1 MSSSDS
7 KRILLVAES
16 IHNIRMNTAAE
27 LIGSVL
33 QRTGERRRSLGVLVT
48 QDKAEVEKALD
59 RIEIAFGD
67 IPFEL
72 IPKMPNLKWLQLW
85 SAGADILQ
93 AIPELKAL
101 PFRLT
106 TTSGIHGQQIAEHT
120 FALILTWARKI
131 ERAIRNQGAHIW
143 VRPKMGEMSTLKGKT
158 MLILGYGVIGEK
170 VAQAALAFGMRVTG
184 LRRRAAEVS
193 ADRLGV
199 TVMPAAQLYGA
210 LGQADY
216 VVNILP
222 HTADT
227 EHSFGK
233 KELDAMKPQAIYV
246 NVGRGKTTCE
256 PALVDALKAGRLAA
270 ALLDVTETEPLPGDS
285 PLWDLENVLLTPHYA
300 GFHED
305 YNALAMEIALENLGH
320 YLRGEP
326 LRNLVDK
333 NAGY

>member
-1 MSSSDS
+1 MSNSSS
-7 KRILLVAES
+7 KGILLVAES

-27 LIGSVL
+27 LIGDAL
-33 QRTGERRRSLGVLVT
+33 RKAGANLEILVT
-48 QDKAEVEKALD
+48 RDKAEAEKVLD

-72 IPKMPNLKWLQLW
+72 IPKMPNLRWLQLW

-93 AIPELKAL
+93 AIPELKTL
-101 PFRLT
+101 PFSMT
-106 TTSGIHGQQIAEHT
+106 TTSGIHGQQIAEHV
-120 FALILTWARKI
+120 FALILTRARKM
-131 ERAIRNQGAHIW
+131 ERAFRNQGGHVW
-143 VRPKMGEMSTLKGKT
+143 NRPKMGEMSTLKGKA

-170 VAQAALAFGMRVTG
+170 VARAALAFGMKVSG
-184 LRRRAAEVS
+184 LRRRAGELTT
-193 ADRLGV
+193 DKLGV
-199 TVMPAAQLYGA
+199 TVMPAAQLYEA

-227 EHSFGK
+227 EYRLGK
-233 KELDAMKPQAIYV
+233 KEFDSFKPQAVYV

-256 PALVDALKAGRLAA
+256 TALAEALRTGRLAA

-285 PLWDLENVLLTPHYA
+285 PLWDMENVLITPHYA

-305 YNALAMEIALENLGH
+305 YNGLAMDIALENLGR
-320 YLRGEP
+320 YLRGET

-333 NAGY
+333 GAGY